1 MGRKLR
7 EENGV
12 RLPARVWRVIDG
24 ARGGKKVCKF
34 LRKMETGDT
43 DITYAFE
50 PTGRRIPT
58 KSAMAAIESGLLR
71 PMGDGL
77 FGEETSQTWVAA

>member
-12 RLPARVWRVIDG
+12 RLPARVWSVIDQV
-24 ARGGKKVCKF
+24 RDGGKLCKF
-34 LRKMETGDT
+34 LRPVSGLEDDT
-43 DITYAFE
+43 QFFIE
-50 PTGRRIPT
+50 PQGRRVPA
-58 KSAMAAIESGLLR
+58 KSAQEAIASGLLQAQC
-71 PMGDGL
+71 DGL